1 MVSARFVPLGCVC
14 AKARIPLAKTS
25 VNVRDVTFTE
35 VCDVRLHFVAKAVF
49 SLVHVETWGVVRAA
63 LSKAAWVWLLEDDD

>member
-1 MVSARFVPLGCVC
+1 MSN
-14 AKARIPLAKTS
+14 I
-25 VNVRDVTFTE
+25 TFTE